1 MGQNTLTS
9 AYRRLGITIRFLYAP
24 SPRAL
29 ALSSSGTVDG
39 ELVRIEGIEK
49 RFPTLV
55 PVKVPIARLETGV
68 FVSRENAKRISV
80 DTLSE
85 GSVGHMAGV
94 VFAESLTK
102 GFQDVWIA
110 DTHDELFKMLNAG
123 RVDAVISSVSA
134 GTRQIQKMSY
144 GGDIVALEPPLRS
157 VPLYHY
163 LNDRHAALVPKIEA
177 VLADMTKVGEMS
189 RIPD

>member
-9 AYRRLGITIRFLYAP
+9 AYRRLGIKIRILYAP

-29 ALSSSGTVDG
+29 AMSSTGTVDG
-39 ELVRIEGIEK
+39 ELVRIKGLET

-55 PVKVPIARLETGV
+55 RVKVPIARLETGV
-68 FVSRENAKRISV
+68 FVRRADADRITV

-94 VFAESLTK
+94 VFAENLTS
-102 GFQDVWIA
+102 GFQDVWTA
-110 DTHDELFKMLNAG
+110 DSHEELFKMLHAG
-123 RVDAVISSVSA
+123 RVDAVISSISA

-144 GGDIVALEPPLRS
+144 DDIVALEPPLRS

-177 VLADMTKVGEMS
+177 VLADMSKVGAMS
-189 RIPD
+189 RIAD